1 MIRKLQPI
9 SGDDFLDDE
18 DDDKD
23 DQEDHLGILAANDSA
38 STPFSTLATSKSFK
52 EHVSIKFSST

>member
-38 STPFSTLATSKSFK
+38 STPFSTLATPKSFK
-52 EHVSIKFSST
+52 EYISI